1 MTYQIIAGFTGL
13 ELIKGQSTSKDT
25 NGYLHP
31 TFGYEY
37 LQFVI
42 KTVVV
47 LNNWRKTPFTLDYPV
62 FNFSHIKE
70 F

>member
-1 MTYQIIAGFTGL
+1 MTYHIIAGFTGL
-13 ELIKGQSTSKDT
+13 ELIKGQSTSEET

-31 TFGYEY
+31 TSGYKY

-47 LNNWRKTPFTLDYPV
+47 LQITKGQLH
-62 FNFSHIKE
+62 SL
-70 F
+70 